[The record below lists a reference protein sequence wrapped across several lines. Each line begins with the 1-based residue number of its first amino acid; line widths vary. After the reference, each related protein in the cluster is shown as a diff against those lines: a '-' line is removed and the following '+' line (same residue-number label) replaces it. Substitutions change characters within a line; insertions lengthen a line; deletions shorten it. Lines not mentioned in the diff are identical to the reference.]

1 VGALGQT
8 VGRGGSRHAR
18 HALRRALDHPDVRV
32 QANALE
38 AITRIDHVAIDRLG
52 DRLDSRDN
60 RLRANAVRAVLRR
73 PGRDG
78 TRALRTMLGDADPR
92 HRVSAI
98 WVARRARE
106 GRVSEDLRRIAD
118 QDTVGEVR
126 RRAAAAVEWI
136 GT

>member
-1 VGALGQT
+1 MVVAQA

-18 HALRRALDHPDVRV
+18 HALRRALDHPDLRV

-38 AITRIDHVAIDRLG
+38 AITRIDHGAIDRLG
-52 DRLDSRDN
+52 DRLDSLDN

-73 PGRDG
+73 RRRDG
-78 TRALRTMLGDADPR
+78 PRVLRTMLGDSDPR

-106 GRVSEDLRRIAD
+106 ERVSGDLRRIAD
-118 QDTVGEVR
+118 QDAVAEVR